1 MKIERG
7 VVTTIYTTKYG
18 QKFLSEEECRK
29 AEKNATAQDKMKW
42 LREELARTGLEIQR
56 LKGEVTNGLRSLGA
70 YRAQFQIDIDNRK
83 QRNDPGFFKFQLKAD
98 VDGIGNTLSFVQSR
112 RKQLREARDRKF
124 NLRRKLEDLRESQ
137 RPEED

>member
-70 YRAQFQIDIDNRK
+70 YRAQFQIDIANRK